1 MQTFGDRIADSFA
14 NAMTLLFAAIPRIIG
29 FIIVV
34 LIGWFIAS
42 LIARAVATLLRTV
55 RFNDFA
61 ERTGIA
67 GVARRSRME
76 ADPSG
81 VVAGVVKW
89 LVRIVVLLVAFDLL
103 GLPAVSE
110 VLREF
115 LLWLPN
121 LIVAI
126 VVLFLAGI
134 AAGALANLVRGATA
148 EAGFDNPDT
157 LANVTRVVVWAFAIV
172 IAVNQLG
179 IAQALINTLLTGV
192 VGAAALAAG
201 LAFGL
206 GGRDLAARKLDKWDR
221 AAREKSDR
229 AAEAASAMRD
239 RTV

>member
-1 MQTFGDRIADSFA
+1 MQTFGDRVADSFA

-29 FIIVV
+29 FIFVI

-42 LIARAVATLLRTV
+42 LIARAVGTLLRTV

-81 VVAGVVKW
+81 VVAGIVKW

-121 LIVAI
+121 LVVAI
-126 VVLFLAGI
+126 VVLFLAGV

-157 LANVTRVVVWAFAIV
+157 LANVTKVVVWAFAIV

-179 IAQALINTLLTGV
+179 IAQTLINTLLTGV

-221 AAREKSDR
+221 TAREKSDR
-229 AAEAASAMRD
+229 AAEAGSAMRD